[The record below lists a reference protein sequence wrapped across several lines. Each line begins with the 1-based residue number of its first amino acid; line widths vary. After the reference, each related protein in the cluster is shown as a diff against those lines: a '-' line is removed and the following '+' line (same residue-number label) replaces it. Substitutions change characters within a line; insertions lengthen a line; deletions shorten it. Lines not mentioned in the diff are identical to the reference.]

1 MKVKELKLTIDLIP
15 SPLWFS
21 SLYAILKSYGLLD
34 KWKEIKSCVF
44 RKEGFKCFICGKGG
58 YLELHESWDY
68 DDINHIQKLVGIHH
82 LCSLCHKVKHIG
94 FWCYTNEGLN
104 QLSCLGLKE
113 RDLINH
119 FCRVNNCSKE
129 DYKTHKDKV
138 FKVFNDRNKYEWI
151 QDFSLVLKGFK
162 VE

>member
-21 SLYAILKSYGLLD
+21 SVYAILKDKGLLD
-34 KWKEIKSCVF
+34 KWDKIKKVVF

-58 YLELHESWDY
+58 YLELHEFFDY
-68 DDINHIQKLVGIHH
+68 DDINYIQRLKGIHH

-94 FWCYTNEGLN
+94 FWCYTEKGIN
-104 QLSCLGLKE
+104 QLKGLSLNE
-113 RDLINH
+113 EDLINH

-129 DYKTHKDKV
+129 DYKTHKNNA
-138 FKVFNDRNKYEWI
+138 FSVFNERNKYEWI
-151 QDFSLVLKGFK
+151 QDFNYIFSFL
-162 VE
+162 